1 MANKAKE
8 KNRKKNT
15 KEESTL
21 DLDHEIIIGIKTLP
35 EPKISKKQKKQ
46 IQKEKESPKK
56 NTTKKKEA
64 NKKVPKKKSTKN
76 LTTTKKR
83 SSQKNREEDEFELK
97 LGIEDEQIKKKNTK
111 SKKRITTNKNTKN
124 VHNPKNKVNT
134 KNSNYANNTKQQ
146 EKAARKR
153 RMVFR
158 IVKWTSLCA
167 ILIGGG
173 IYFLLSPLFNIKTIT
188 VTGNSKLTEEEL
200 ISLSGIQL
208 EENTFQ
214 VQTTKTQEKIK
225 QNAYVDTVNISRKL
239 PNEIVIEIT
248 ERTPTFML
256 TLGNAYVYINNQGY
270 LLEISQTALELPII
284 TGFQTKEEDIIA
296 GNRLSA
302 EDLQRLDQVLQIM
315 KSAESNGIKDLI
327 TEINIENKQD
337 YVLEL
342 KKEKKIV
349 HLGDTSNLSTK
360 MLYIISI
367 LEENKDVE
375 GEILVNTD
383 LNNKGAIFRR
393 KV

>member
-64 NKKVPKKKSTKN
+64 NKKVPKKKNTKN

-97 LGIEDEQIKKKNTK
+97 LGIEDEQIKKKNTTKQRTK
-111 SKKRITTNKNTKN
+111 SKKKVTTAKNTKN
-124 VHNPKNKVNT
+124 V
-134 KNSNYANNTKQQ
+134 KQQ

-296 GNRLSA
+296 GNRLIA

>member
-46 IQKEKESPKK
+46 IQKEKESPKR
-56 NTTKKKEA
+56 NTAKKKEA
-64 NKKVPKKKSTKN
+64 NKKVPKKKNSKN
-76 LTTTKKR
+76 LTTTKKK

-97 LGIEDEQIKKKNTK
+97 LGIEDEQIKKKNTIKQGTK
-111 SKKRITTNKNTKN
+111 SKKKVTTTKNTKN
-124 VHNPKNKVNT
+124 V
-134 KNSNYANNTKQQ
+134 KQQ

-153 RMVFR
+153 RSAFR

-208 EENTFQ
+208 EENTFRI
-214 VQTTKTQEKIK
+214 QTIKAQEKIK

-239 PNEIVIEIT
+239 PNEVAIEIT

-256 TLGNAYVYINNQGY
+256 TLGNAYVYMNNQGY
-270 LLEISQTALELPII
+270 LLEVAQNALELPII
-284 TGFQTKEEDIIA
+284 TGFQTKEEDIIP
-296 GNRLSA
+296 GNRLVA

-327 TEINIENKQD
+327 TEINVENKQD

-342 KKEKKIV
+342 KKEKKTV

-360 MLYIISI
+360 MLYVISI

>member
-56 NTTKKKEA
+56 NTTQKKEA
-64 NKKVPKKKSTKN
+64 NKKVPKKKNTKN

-97 LGIEDEQIKKKNTK
+97 LGIEDEQIKKKNTTKQRTK
-111 SKKRITTNKNTKN
+111 SKKKVTTAKNTKN
-124 VHNPKNKVNT
+124 V
-134 KNSNYANNTKQQ
+134 KQQ

-256 TLGNAYVYINNQGY
+256 TLGNAYVYMNNQGY
-270 LLEISQTALELPII
+270 LLEVAQNALELPII
-284 TGFQTKEEDIIA
+284 TGFQTKEEDIIP
-296 GNRLSA
+296 GNRLVA

-327 TEINIENKQD
+327 TEINVENKQD

-342 KKEKKIV
+342 KKEKKTV

-360 MLYIISI
+360 MLYVISI
-367 LEENKDVE
+367 LEENKNVE

>member
-64 NKKVPKKKSTKN
+64 NKKVPKKKNTKN

-97 LGIEDEQIKKKNTK
+97 LGIEDEQIKKKNTTKQRTK
-111 SKKRITTNKNTKN
+111 SKKKVTTAKNTKN
-124 VHNPKNKVNT
+124 V
-134 KNSNYANNTKQQ
+134 KQQ

-153 RMVFR
+153 RIVFR

-256 TLGNAYVYINNQGY
+256 TLGNAYVYMNNQGY
-270 LLEISQTALELPII
+270 LLEVAQNALELPII
-284 TGFQTKEEDIIA
+284 TGFQTKEEDIIP
-296 GNRLSA
+296 GNRLVA

-327 TEINIENKQD
+327 TEINVENKQD

-342 KKEKKIV
+342 KKEKKTV

-360 MLYIISI
+360 MLYVISI
-367 LEENKDVE
+367 LEENKNVE

>member
-1 MANKAKE
+1 MANRAKE
-8 KNRKKNT
+8 KNKKKNT

-46 IQKEKESPKK
+46 LKQEELPKK
-56 NTTKKKEA
+56 NITKKKVE
-64 NKKVPKKKSTKN
+64 NKKAPKKKNTKN
-76 LTTTKKR
+76 LTTTKKK
-83 SSQKNREEDEFELK
+83 SSPKNREEDEFELK
-97 LGIEDEQIKKKNTK
+97 LGIEDEQIKKKNTIKQGAK
-111 SKKRITTNKNTKN
+111 SKKKATTTKNTK
-124 VHNPKNKVNT
+124 
-134 KNSNYANNTKQQ
+134 SAKQQ

-153 RMVFR
+153 RIAFR
-158 IVKWTSLCA
+158 MIKWTSLCA

-200 ISLSGIQL
+200 ISLSGIKL

-214 VQTTKTQEKIK
+214 IQTIKAQEKIK
-225 QNAYVDTVNISRKL
+225 QNAYVDTVNITRNL
-239 PNEIVIEIT
+239 PDGITIEIT

-270 LLEISQTALELPII
+270 LLEVSKNALKVPVIV
-284 TGFQTKEEDIIA
+284 GFQTEEKEIMP
-296 GNRLSA
+296 GNRLST

-315 KSAESNGIKDLI
+315 KSAESNGIRDLV

-342 KKEKKIV
+342 KKEKKTV

-360 MLYIISI
+360 MLYVISI
-367 LEENKDVE
+367 LEENKGIE

>member
-46 IQKEKESPKK
+46 IQKEKESPKR
-56 NTTKKKEA
+56 NTAKKKEA
-64 NKKVPKKKSTKN
+64 NKKVPKKKNSKN
-76 LTTTKKR
+76 LTTTKKK

-97 LGIEDEQIKKKNTK
+97 LGIEDEQIKKKNTIKQGTK
-111 SKKRITTNKNTKN
+111 SKKKVTTTKNTKN
-124 VHNPKNKVNT
+124 V
-134 KNSNYANNTKQQ
+134 KQQ

-153 RMVFR
+153 RIAFR

-208 EENTFQ
+208 EENTFRI
-214 VQTTKTQEKIK
+214 QTIKAQEKIK

-239 PNEIVIEIT
+239 PNEVAIEIT

-256 TLGNAYVYINNQGY
+256 TLGNAYVYMNNQGY
-270 LLEISQTALELPII
+270 LLEVAQNALELPII
-284 TGFQTKEEDIIA
+284 TGFQTKEEDIIP
-296 GNRLSA
+296 GNRLVA

-327 TEINIENKQD
+327 TEINVENKQD

-342 KKEKKIV
+342 KKEKKTV

-360 MLYIISI
+360 MLYVISI

>member
-83 SSQKNREEDEFELK
+83 SSQRNREEDEFELK
-97 LGIEDEQIKKKNTK
+97 LGIEDEQIKKKNTTKQRTK
-111 SKKRITTNKNTKN
+111 SKKKVTTAKNTKN
-124 VHNPKNKVNT
+124 V
-134 KNSNYANNTKQQ
+134 KQQ

-296 GNRLSA
+296 GNRLIA

>member
-64 NKKVPKKKSTKN
+64 NKKVPKKKNTKN

-97 LGIEDEQIKKKNTK
+97 LGIEDEQIKKKNTTKQRTK
-111 SKKRITTNKNTKN
+111 SKKKVTTAKNTKN
-124 VHNPKNKVNT
+124 V
-134 KNSNYANNTKQQ
+134 KQQ
-146 EKAARKR
+146 ENAARKR
-153 RMVFR
+153 RTVFR

-173 IYFLLSPLFNIKTIT
+173 IYFLLSPFFNIKIIT

>member
-8 KNRKKNT
+8 RNRKKNT

-64 NKKVPKKKSTKN
+64 NKKVPKKKNTKN

-97 LGIEDEQIKKKNTK
+97 LGIEDEQIKKKNTTKQRTK
-111 SKKRITTNKNTKN
+111 SKKKVTTAKNTKN
-124 VHNPKNKVNT
+124 V
-134 KNSNYANNTKQQ
+134 KQQ

-153 RMVFR
+153 RIVFR

-256 TLGNAYVYINNQGY
+256 TLGNAYVYMNNQGY
-270 LLEISQTALELPII
+270 LLEVAQNALELPII
-284 TGFQTKEEDIIA
+284 TGFQTKEEDIIP
-296 GNRLSA
+296 GNRLVA

-327 TEINIENKQD
+327 TEINVENKQD

-342 KKEKKIV
+342 KKEKKTV

-360 MLYIISI
+360 MLYVISI
-367 LEENKDVE
+367 LEENKNVE

>member
-56 NTTKKKEA
+56 NTTQKKEA
-64 NKKVPKKKSTKN
+64 NKKVPKKKNNKN
-76 LTTTKKR
+76 LTTTKKK

-97 LGIEDEQIKKKNTK
+97 LGIEDEQIKKKNPTKQRTK
-111 SKKRITTNKNTKN
+111 SKKKVTTAKNTKN
-124 VHNPKNKVNT
+124 V
-134 KNSNYANNTKQQ
+134 KQQ

-239 PNEIVIEIT
+239 PNEIVIEIA

>member
-64 NKKVPKKKSTKN
+64 NKKVPKKKNTKN

-97 LGIEDEQIKKKNTK
+97 LGIEDEQIKKKNTTKQRTK
-111 SKKRITTNKNTKN
+111 SKKKVTTAKNTKN
-124 VHNPKNKVNT
+124 V
-134 KNSNYANNTKQQ
+134 KQQ

-173 IYFLLSPLFNIKTIT
+173 IYFLLSPFFNIKIIT

>member
-64 NKKVPKKKSTKN
+64 NKKVPKKKNTKN

-97 LGIEDEQIKKKNTK
+97 LGIEDEQIKKKNTTKQRTK
-111 SKKRITTNKNTKN
+111 SKKKVTTAKNTKN
-124 VHNPKNKVNT
+124 V
-134 KNSNYANNTKQQ
+134 KQQ

-153 RMVFR
+153 RIVFR

-173 IYFLLSPLFNIKTIT
+173 IYFLLSTLFNIKTIT

-256 TLGNAYVYINNQGY
+256 TLGNAYVYMNNQGY
-270 LLEISQTALELPII
+270 LLEVAQNALELPII
-284 TGFQTKEEDIIA
+284 TGFQTKEEDIIP
-296 GNRLSA
+296 GNRLVA

-327 TEINIENKQD
+327 TEINVENKQD

-342 KKEKKIV
+342 KKEKKTV

-360 MLYIISI
+360 MLYVISI
-367 LEENKDVE
+367 LEENKNVE

>member
-64 NKKVPKKKSTKN
+64 NKKVPKKKNTKN

-97 LGIEDEQIKKKNTK
+97 LGIEDEQIKKKNTTKQRTK
-111 SKKRITTNKNTKN
+111 SKKKVTTAKNTKN
-124 VHNPKNKVNT
+124 V
-134 KNSNYANNTKQQ
+134 KQQ

-153 RMVFR
+153 RIVFR

-200 ISLSGIQL
+200 ISLSGRQL

-256 TLGNAYVYINNQGY
+256 TLGNAYVYMNNQGY
-270 LLEISQTALELPII
+270 LLEVAQNALELPII
-284 TGFQTKEEDIIA
+284 TGFQTKEEDIIP
-296 GNRLSA
+296 GNRLVA

-327 TEINIENKQD
+327 TEINVENKQD

-342 KKEKKIV
+342 KKEKKTV

-360 MLYIISI
+360 MLYVISI
-367 LEENKDVE
+367 LEENKNVE

>member
-35 EPKISKKQKKQ
+35 EPKISKKQKRQ
-46 IQKEKESPKK
+46 INKEKESPKK
-56 NTTKKKEA
+56 SATKKKEA
-64 NKKVPKKKSTKN
+64 NKKVPKKKNTKN

-83 SSQKNREEDEFELK
+83 SSQRNREEDEFELK
-97 LGIEDEQIKKKNTK
+97 LGIEDEQIKKKNTTKQRTK
-111 SKKRITTNKNTKN
+111 SKKKVTTAKNTKN
-124 VHNPKNKVNT
+124 V
-134 KNSNYANNTKQQ
+134 KQQ

>member
-64 NKKVPKKKSTKN
+64 NKKVPKKKNTKN

-97 LGIEDEQIKKKNTK
+97 LGIEDEQIKKKNPTKQRTK
-111 SKKRITTNKNTKN
+111 SKKKVTTAKNTKN
-124 VHNPKNKVNT
+124 V
-134 KNSNYANNTKQQ
+134 KQQ

>member
-56 NTTKKKEA
+56 NTTQKKEA
-64 NKKVPKKKSTKN
+64 NKKVPKKKNNKN
-76 LTTTKKR
+76 LTTTKKK
-83 SSQKNREEDEFELK
+83 SSKKDREEDEFELK
-97 LGIEDEQIKKKNTK
+97 LGIEDEQIKKKNPTKQRTK
-111 SKKRITTNKNTKN
+111 SKKKVTTAKNTKN
-124 VHNPKNKVNT
+124 V
-134 KNSNYANNTKQQ
+134 KQQ

>member
-64 NKKVPKKKSTKN
+64 NKKVPKKKNTKN

-97 LGIEDEQIKKKNTK
+97 LGIEDEQIKKKNTTKQRTK
-111 SKKRITTNKNTKN
+111 SKKKVTTAKNTKN
-124 VHNPKNKVNT
+124 V
-134 KNSNYANNTKQQ
+134 KQQ

-153 RMVFR
+153 RIVFR

-256 TLGNAYVYINNQGY
+256 TLGNAYVYMNNQGY
-270 LLEISQTALELPII
+270 LLEVAQNALELPII
-284 TGFQTKEEDIIA
+284 TSFQTKEEDIIP
-296 GNRLSA
+296 GNRLVA

-327 TEINIENKQD
+327 TEINVENKQD

-342 KKEKKIV
+342 KKEKKTV

-360 MLYIISI
+360 MLYVISI
-367 LEENKDVE
+367 LEENKNVE